1 MPYPQ
6 RDRPARPADFA
17 RPPWHPT
24 PPGRTFRD
32 ATPPPFALWV
42 RPMIRSMT
50 GFGRGAFAVG
60 DAEATVEVRTVN
72 GRYAEAQVRGLGEL
86 AEHETA
92 VQSAVKEAIG
102 RGNATV
108 HVALVR
114 AGGAAA
120 GLRVDAAAAR
130 AYGALLREAAEAAGL
145 DPDAVALADVLRSP
159 DVLVPR
165 PAPPDGDGWA
175 AVQGALSDAL
185 EALDAMRRAEG
196 AALRDD
202 LAAHADAIEASV
214 VAVEAR
220 APERVAEARARLAER
235 LDGLVAA
242 GGLEPGRLEAE
253 AVLLADKLDV
263 TEEAVRLRSHLGQF
277 RGALTLS
284 EPVGRRLNFLAQ
296 EIGREV
302 NTVGSKAND
311 AELTRLAVA
320 MKEEV
325 EKIREQV
332 QNVV

>member
-1 MPYPQ
+1 
-6 RDRPARPADFA
+6 
-17 RPPWHPT
+17 
-24 PPGRTFRD
+24 
-32 ATPPPFALWV
+32 
-42 RPMIRSMT
+42 MIRSMT
-50 GFGRGAFAVG
+50 GFGRGTARVG
-60 DAEATVEVRTVN
+60 GAEATVEVRTVN

-86 AEHETA
+86 GEHETA
-92 VQSAVKEAIG
+92 VQGAVKEAIG

-108 HVALVR
+108 HVALTR
-114 AGGAAA
+114 EGGAAA
-120 GLRVDAAAAR
+120 GLRVDAEAAR

-145 DPDAVALADVLRSP
+145 GAGAVTLADVLRSP

-165 PAPPDGDGWA
+165 PAPSSGDGWA
-175 AVQGALSDAL
+175 AVQAALADAL
-185 EALDAMRRAEG
+185 GALDAMRRAEG

-202 LAAHADAIEASV
+202 LTAHLDAIERA
-214 VAVEAR
+214 VADVEAR

-235 LDGLVAA
+235 LGDLVAQ

-277 RGALTLS
+277 RDALGQA